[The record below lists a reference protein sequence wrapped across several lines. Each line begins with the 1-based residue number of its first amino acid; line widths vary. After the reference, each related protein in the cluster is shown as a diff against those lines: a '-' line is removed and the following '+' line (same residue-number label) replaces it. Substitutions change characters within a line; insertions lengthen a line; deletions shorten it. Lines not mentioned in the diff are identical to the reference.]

1 MCAYCF
7 IHEYLLITDEIKN
20 FAQLYLTTMLMIHF
34 VVRYEFI
41 RVHLL
46 QCLFWL
52 YFGQVAVLNVQD
64 LLLYLGQ
71 YVFDLILYT

>member
-46 QCLFWL
+46 QCLFRL